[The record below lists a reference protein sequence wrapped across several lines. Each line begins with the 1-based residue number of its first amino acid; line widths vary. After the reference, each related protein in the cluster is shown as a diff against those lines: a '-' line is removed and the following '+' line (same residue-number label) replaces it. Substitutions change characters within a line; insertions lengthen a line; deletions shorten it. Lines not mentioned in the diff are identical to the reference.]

1 LSENYDSDIFRP
13 RKWLKV
19 ADFSGKICRKSIFSP
34 LMGIMVGSVFGELWK
49 GKEFWI
55 LCQLDY

>member
-1 LSENYDSDIFRP
+1 M
-13 RKWLKV
+13 
-19 ADFSGKICRKSIFSP
+19 ADFSGTFFRQICPKSILSP

-55 LCQLDY
+55 LCQLDYLKMQQIVVLCRF